1 MNYAV
6 MPLADYDATCD
17 KVRERAN
24 LLGFEDTN
32 FGFIR
37 SFVFNL
43 ATSGTYRLKISVK
56 DASKFSIHDVI
67 YAGADWQNDNQPGSF
82 DVIDNE
88 TASTNFPS
96 NYSGRIFIGANRGLK
111 ASDITSATLERNGQ
125 VVIDFS
131 APLIKSGEMADKV
144 EDVYKAGQF
153 DIMDSFEAF
162 KGNAV
167 GQVVS
172 INDVSPIE
180 HNVGVELSSDP
191 IADFSGVKV
200 SVGGKNLLNLDRER
214 GTLTSGQAATS
225 VRSDFEFDKFYE
237 GYIRNNVYYGGG
249 YSQSTIE
256 NGVISVYAN
265 NAYMGCGMPF
275 RVKPNTTY
283 TFNGELSGD
292 SPYVTVSYYDREG
305 NFLSQAGICSGSA
318 PPPRSF
324 TTPSNCTTV
333 VLGICPQI
341 AQGTAVVKDVQIEQ
355 GTTATEYEPYIEPT
369 VYTANADGTVE
380 GVKSRYPSMSF
391 STDAEGVIIN
401 VNYYRDVDK
410 VLNNLTTSI
419 ALSGGN

>member
-6 MPLADYDATCD
+6 MPLANYDAVCD

-24 LLGFEDTN
+24 LLGFEDTD

-56 DASKFSIHDVI
+56 DASKFSIHEVI

-96 NYSGRIFIGANRGLK
+96 NYSGRIFIGTNRGLK

-131 APLIKSGEMADKV
+131 APRIKSGEMADKV

-180 HNVGVELSSDP
+180 HAVGVELSSDT
-191 IADFSGVKV
+191 ITDFNGVKV
-200 SVGGKNLLNLDRER
+200 SVGGANLLNMDRTA
-214 GTLTSGQAATS
+214 GTLTSGSANTEK
-225 VRSDFEFDKFYE
+225 REFEFDKFYV
-237 GYIRNNVYYGGG
+237 GYNRANFFAPHYATATLQDGVFTITATGYYGVG
-249 YSQSTIE
+249 I
-256 NGVISVYAN
+256 
-265 NAYMGCGMPF
+265 PF
-275 RVKPNTTY
+275 EVKPNTQYVFSGEVTNEPY
-283 TFNGELSGD
+283 CTF
-292 SPYVTVSYYDREG
+292 TYYDKDG
-305 NFLSQAGICSGSA
+305 NYLSAVGEIANGV
-318 PPPRSF
+318 
-324 TTPSNCTTV
+324 TTPPNATV
-333 VLGICPQI
+333 AVLCI
-341 AQGTAVVKDVQIEQ
+341 APTDSRTVTATNLQIEY
-355 GTTATEYEPYIEPT
+355 GDTSSIYEPYIEPIE
-369 VYTANADGTVE
+369 YTANADGTVE

-391 STDAEGVIIN
+391 STDAEGVIIS
-401 VNYYRDVDK
+401 VNYYRDIDK
-410 VLNNLTTSI
+410 VINGITTAV
-419 ALSGGN
+419 ALSGGE

>member
-180 HNVGVELSSDP
+180 HNVGVELSSGTLT
-191 IADFSGVKV
+191 DFSGVKV
-200 SVGGKNLLNLDRER
+200 SVGGANLLNMNRTA
-214 GTLTSGQAATS
+214 GTLTSGTANTEK
-225 VRSDFEFDKFYE
+225 REFEFDKFYV
-237 GYIRNNVYYGGG
+237 GYNRVNYYVPYNATATLQDGVFTITGTGYYGVG
-249 YSQSTIE
+249 I
-256 NGVISVYAN
+256 
-265 NAYMGCGMPF
+265 PF
-275 RVKPNTTY
+275 EVKPNTQYVFSGEVTNDPY
-283 TFNGELSGD
+283 CTF
-292 SPYVTVSYYDREG
+292 TYYDKDG
-305 NFLSQAGICSGSA
+305 NYLSAVGGIANGV
-318 PPPRSF
+318 
-324 TTPSNCTTV
+324 TTPSNATV
-333 VLGICPQI
+333 AVLCI
-341 AQGTAVVKDVQIEQ
+341 AVTNSGTVTATNLQIEY
-355 GTTATEYEPYIEPT
+355 GATSSPYEPYIEPT
-369 VYTANADGTVE
+369 EYTANSNGVVA